1 MNPNM
6 QQQMQVAPIKNPP
19 RLTPIPS
26 QPIPNPNNK
35 PTQHVQNLEV
45 QTFPTYVITPAPFS
59 RIELRSRRVVNKT
72 NPTMVI
78 QEEEHVDNHTEQKE
92 EQIDIQIV
100 QREEQM
106 ANPLNKERNT
116 LVQQ

>member
-1 MNPNM
+1 
-6 QQQMQVAPIKNPP
+6 
-19 RLTPIPS
+19 
-26 QPIPNPNNK
+26 
-35 PTQHVQNLEV
+35 
-45 QTFPTYVITPAPFS
+45 
-59 RIELRSRRVVNKT
+59 
-72 NPTMVI
+72 MVI